1 MVLHPEKVNY
11 STINEN
17 RHELFR
23 EFLKE
28 SGSILDKP
36 DDIFTAA
43 KSGIILVVGSPG
55 IGKSLFCKN

>member
-1 MVLHPEKVNY
+1 MNY